1 MIGCGLCDKE
11 PRKEQE
17 KNYNSGVSL
26 EYNHF
31 KNSIIIYIYIP
42 IIRMKTKTNPRIIYF
57 IKSIELDTNLIN
69 YIDLIIVIKLK
80 HFFNIFDHNVIS

>member
-1 MIGCGLCDKE
+1 MIGCGLCDEKL
-11 PRKEQE
+11 RKEQE

-31 KNSIIIYIYIP
+31 KNSIIYIYVP
-42 IIRMKTKTNPRIIYF
+42 ITRMKTKTNLRIIYF
-57 IKSIELDTNLIN
+57 IKSVELDTNLVN